1 MPTSTEAPAIELLPP
16 PPDVTSNMVAVPE
29 EEDAAE
35 ALAANGIELLPPP
48 PDIVTDHVVA
58 SEPEDA
64 AEALADAELVRQL
77 SLSAKEP
84 DYREE
89 FGDEAEPEHEPLDA
103 GPATPLDNAAI
114 YRIIREVALADSGD
128 DLYSAVS
135 TDDAAQFGLCFGLV
149 LFPQASSHL
158 GSALRLMQT
167 RNAAAFAE
175 TFGPAAVELLAV
187 TNAAAPEAR
196 LQPVAGEPL
205 TSDTWVDRFRRSGA
219 VPEFQAAQNEE
230 AIEHQF
236 RPMLRVALDF
246 GFATDRALAMVYD
259 RVVTRGLG
267 GGLRWV
273 VETAGPLRTAAQRS
287 AALELLGAA
296 DVAAFEATAGMTRRD
311 GQFDLETHA
320 ALVAALRRQG
330 KIPLPSATDLQC
342 RLVAAATGA
351 AKERLA
357 ALLESD
363 AFSDTISSAT

>member
-1 MPTSTEAPAIELLPP
+1 MTLAATTPRFHISDQPLDELPDVVVATALEEASEERRFSISAP
-16 PPDVTSNMVAVPE
+16 PPDV
-29 EEDAAE
+29 
-35 ALAANGIELLPPP
+35 LP
-48 PDIVTDHVVA
+48 DVVVA
-58 SEPEDA
+58 T
-64 AEALADAELVRQL
+64 ALADESRLMRQF

-89 FGDEAEPEHEPLDA
+89 IGDEPEPEREPLDA
-103 GPATPLDNAAI
+103 GPATPLDNAVI

-135 TDDAAQFGLCFGLV
+135 TEDATRLGLCFGLV

-175 TFGPAAVELLAV
+175 SFGPAAAELLAV
-187 TNAAAPEAR
+187 TNAPTSQAR

-205 TSDTWVDRFRRSGA
+205 TSDAWLDRFRNAGA

-236 RPMLRVALDF
+236 RPMLRIALDL

-273 VETAGPLRTAAQRS
+273 VETAGPLRTAGQRS

-296 DVAAFEATAGMTRRD
+296 DLATFQASTGVTRRD
-311 GQFDLETHA
+311 GRFDLETHA

-357 ALLESD
+357 GLLESD
-363 AFSDTISSAT
+363 AFSDTISTAT